1 VPKIAIFAPS
11 TRPGLELPFDFVV
24 LSGFGYEGPVTVA
37 ICESARGGAAGG
49 EGGDEGVR
57 EEEEEVWVLQSATG
71 WARGALDQ
79 EMEGAQMCDELL
91 EAFAAAL
98 GEKAGLDGLPA
109 VVAAEAVV
117 WPYGDMDYELEGGCA
132 WLGEQRLAL
141 AGDWCFNGRV
151 EGAWLS
157 GRAAAERVIAANC
170 VR

>member
-1 VPKIAIFAPS
+1 MACPDGVCASCGTKLAA
-11 TRPGLELPFDFVV
+11 LP
-24 LSGFGYEGPVTVA
+24 LT
-37 ICESARGGAAGG
+37 AAQ
-49 EGGDEGVR
+49 R
-57 EEEEEVWVLQSATG
+57 
-71 WARGALDQ
+71 R
-79 EMEGAQMCDELL
+79 QMCDELL

-157 GRAAAERVIAANC
+157 GRAAAERVIAAA
-170 VR
+170 